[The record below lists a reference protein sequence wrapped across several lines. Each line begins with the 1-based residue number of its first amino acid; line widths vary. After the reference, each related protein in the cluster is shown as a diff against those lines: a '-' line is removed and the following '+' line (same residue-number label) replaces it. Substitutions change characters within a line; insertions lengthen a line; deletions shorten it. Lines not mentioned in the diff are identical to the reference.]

1 MAESSEQAKIEMDM
15 DRTKLAI
22 DARSSEGDDRL
33 NYRIHYVLTMPKQDL
48 RQISPYFGFTPGVL
62 DSLNH
67 AFELLRLPRH
77 PLFFQLQSDQ
87 KRAWA
92 MGGGTYQILPSDV
105 DGLWV
110 FRKLINFRAPV
121 WCFIST
127 EETANAVTEFVKT
140 IEHPI
145 LHLCAMQSAENGISL
160 WKCAEDDVF
169 DYCKRVVRYLK
180 GIGSPVPQIIEEI
193 LDLPALKEPPQSVDV
208 AEREHYVIHGNET
221 VLRTSNYSLA
231 PHQQLCG
238 TSNDP
243 YIRAICD
250 STSAITKEQYRVESN
265 GLRNPPTFSLL
276 LCCASFYKHVYGAKP
291 GHEVNEIIRR
301 IFNSYRKQT
310 KYFAEVDEQTLEAL
324 KTPAFQGMV
333 GVYRSEIDAFSKAV
347 AVKAANNFAPVI
359 RLPPI
364 LNHIQ
369 EEVDNLARCARGN
382 NPHLLFKQEKLFSK
396 ISESLSKGTPSEF
409 YQFIDVPHNR
419 IKLVGNVPL
428 EWLDVRGL
436 PLMIRY
442 ETSRIPST
450 PGNVMFDQCV
460 VSREVGMSASAFRD
474 VLVIRSYEP
483 NDPVRDVLETALKT
497 VRPSEGNQCRFII
510 KDVSTVDEFIA
521 AINSFEGVVM
531 IFDGHGSASISDVG
545 KILIGSK
552 AVDLYE
558 FRTVLRVPSII
569 ILSSCDTHAVDG
581 AHASVGNTFL
591 MLGAMTVLATLL
603 PVNANEAA
611 VFAGRLF
618 LRIAELLPKMKRE
631 IRWSTFLSGMQKQV
645 YVTEQVRRLY
655 QNLGRKLSFQSH
667 QQIQTQAN
675 HLILTADPDW
685 YEKSTGMIAKEIDAP
700 VETTRIELKRAC
712 QLVDIIKYIQLGNP
726 EQILIVPEN

>member
-1 MAESSEQAKIEMDM
+1 MEK
-15 DRTKLAI
+15 TKLEV
-22 DARSSEGDDRL
+22 DAQSSEGDDSH

-48 RQISPYFGFTPGVL
+48 WQASPYFGFTPGIL
-62 DSLNH
+62 DSVQH

-77 PLFFQLQSDQ
+77 PLFFRLQSDQ

-92 MGGGTYQILPSDV
+92 MAGGSYQILPSDV
-105 DGLWV
+105 DGLRV
-110 FRKLINFRAPV
+110 FRQLINYRAPV

-145 LHLCAMQSAENGISL
+145 LHLCAMQNVEKVISL
-160 WKCAEDDVF
+160 WKCTEDDLF

-180 GIGSPVPQIIEEI
+180 SKGSPVPQIIEEV
-193 LDLPALKEPPQSVDV
+193 LNLPPLKEPPQSVDV

-231 PHQQLCG
+231 PRQQLGG

-250 STSAITKEQYRVESN
+250 STSAITKEQNRIESK
-265 GLRNPPTFSLL
+265 GLVHPPTFSLL
-276 LCCASFYKHVYGAKP
+276 LCCASFYKHVYGVRP
-291 GHEVNEIIRR
+291 GLEVNEIIGR

-310 KYFAEVDEQTLEAL
+310 KYFSEGNEQTLEDL
-324 KTPAFQGMV
+324 KTPEFQGMV
-333 GVYRSEIDAFSKAV
+333 AAYRSEIDAFSKAI
-347 AVKAANNFAPVI
+347 AVKASNNFAPVI

-364 LNHIQ
+364 LNHLR
-369 EEVDNLARCARGN
+369 EEVDNLARCLRGN
-382 NPHLLFKQEKLFSK
+382 SPHLRFKQEKLFSK
-396 ISESLSKGTPSEF
+396 LSESISKGTPSEF
-409 YQFIDVPHNR
+409 HQFIDVPHNR

-428 EWLDVRGL
+428 EWLEVRGL

-442 ETSRIPST
+442 EVSRIPST
-450 PGNVMFDQCV
+450 PGNLMFDQCV
-460 VSREVGMSASAFRD
+460 VSREVGMPASAFRD

-483 NDPVRDVLETALKT
+483 TDPIRGVLETALKT
-497 VRPSEGNQCRFII
+497 IRPSNGNQCRFII
-510 KDVSTVDEFIA
+510 KDVTTVEEFIA
-521 AINSFEGVVM
+521 AVNSFEGVLM
-531 IFDGHGSASISDVG
+531 IFDGHGSASISDIG
-545 KILIGSK
+545 KVSIGSK

-558 FRTVLRVPSII
+558 FRTVLRVPPII

-603 PVNANEAA
+603 PVNANDAA
-611 VFAGRLF
+611 AFAARLF
-618 LRIAELLPKMKRE
+618 LRIAELLPRMKRE

-645 YVTEQVRRLY
+645 YMTEQLRRLY
-655 QNLGRKLSFQSH
+655 QNVGRMPPFQSH
-667 QQIQTQAN
+667 HRIQTEAN

-685 YEKSTGMIAKEIDAP
+685 YEKSIELIAKEIDAP
-700 VETTRIELKRAC
+700 LETTRIELKRSC
-712 QLVDIIKYIQLGNP
+712 QLLDIIKYIQIGNP
-726 EQILIVPEN
+726 EQILIVPEK